1 MNLDL
6 VRKSLSVTSHL
17 LPEHTIC
24 KRGSI
29 LKGEQ
34 EISSSLKQRYLS
46 AGTHL
51 LSAVVGKDI
60 STQEM
65 AGASETPM
73 SSGYFCF
80 LALGVPSSAPRDS
93 CRHGGASGLS
103 IPSNFKDTHNWCGK
117 DRAQLGW
124 IICYLK
130 MLLTDGKAVL
140 EHCEHNRFW
149 DRVLKRTD
157 FSEKLDFCQNDL
169 FHSKCLLCIENW
181 KEISKIG

>member
-17 LPEHTIC
+17 LPEHKIC

-34 EISSSLKQRYLS
+34 DTRSSLKQCYLP

-51 LSAVVGKDI
+51 LSTVVGKKI
-60 STQEM
+60 PIQVM
-65 AGASETPM
+65 AGASETPI
-73 SSGYFCF
+73 SSRYFCF
-80 LALGVPSSAPRDS
+80 LGLGFPPSASGDS
-93 CRHGGASGLS
+93 CRNKGASGSSVPRL
-103 IPSNFKDTHNWCGK
+103 FKGTYNWCGK

-140 EHCEHNRFW
+140 EYCEHNRFW

-157 FSEKLDFCQNDL
+157 FSEKLDFYQNDL
-169 FHSKCLLCIENW
+169 FTPNACFA
-181 KEISKIG
+181 

>member
-17 LPEHTIC
+17 LPEYTIC

-34 EISSSLKQRYLS
+34 DIRSFLEQHYLR

-60 STQEM
+60 PTREM

-73 SSGYFCF
+73 SPGHFYF
-80 LALGVPSSAPRDS
+80 LALEVPLQCLEIPAGFGEPQAYLSQGSS
-93 CRHGGASGLS
+93 
-103 IPSNFKDTHNWCGK
+103 KTT
-117 DRAQLGW
+117 QLVW
-124 IICYLK
+124 
-130 MLLTDGKAVL
+130 
-140 EHCEHNRFW
+140 
-149 DRVLKRTD
+149 
-157 FSEKLDFCQNDL
+157 
-169 FHSKCLLCIENW
+169 
-181 KEISKIG
+181 

>member
-1 MNLDL
+1 MTGGGWVWILSG
-6 VRKSLSVTSHL
+6 SLGVTSHL
-17 LPEHTIC
+17 LPKHTIC
-24 KRGSI
+24 KGGSI
-29 LKGEQ
+29 LKGAQ
-34 EISSSLKQRYLS
+34 DIRSSLKQCYLR

-51 LSAVVGKDI
+51 LSTVVGKDI

-73 SSGYFCF
+73 ASGYSCF
-80 LALGVPSSAPRDS
+80 LAPGVPPSASGHS
-93 CRHGGASGLS
+93 CRHWGASGFS
-103 IPSNFKDTHNWCGK
+103 IPRNFKDTRNWCGE

-140 EHCEHNRFW
+140 EHCEHDRFR

-157 FSEKLDFCQNDL
+157 FGEKLDFY
-169 FHSKCLLCIENW
+169 
-181 KEISKIG
+181 